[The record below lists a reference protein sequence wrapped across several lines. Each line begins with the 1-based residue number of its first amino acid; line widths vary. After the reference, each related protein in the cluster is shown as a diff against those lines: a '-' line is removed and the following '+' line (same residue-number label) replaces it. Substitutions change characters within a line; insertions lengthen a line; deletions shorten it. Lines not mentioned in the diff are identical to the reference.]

1 MIYRER
7 ERDTNTTLM
16 DESLL
21 IDEIR
26 SLSQIYSIE
35 LETLHWYC
43 FNYFKLFYFYNQS
56 NKCFKYPLL

>member
-26 SLSQIYSIE
+26 SLSQIHSIE
-35 LETLHWYC
+35 LETLH
-43 FNYFKLFYFYNQS
+43 
-56 NKCFKYPLL
+56 

>member
-35 LETLHWYC
+35 LETLH
-43 FNYFKLFYFYNQS
+43 
-56 NKCFKYPLL
+56 